1 MGNTIVIDDGRKTYE
16 IVNKQG
22 EIIGRFSFN
31 PADLGIA
38 TRYDKV
44 IDRVNAI
51 QLPVDIT
58 EDQLS
63 AELQKV
69 QDEVCEC
76 LDYLLNDKVAENF
89 FSIMNPLTPLA
100 NGQLFVEN
108 VLDAIG
114 TIVEEETGAR
124 MKKVN
129 SKLKKYTQKYNA

>member
-22 EIIGRFSFN
+22 EVIGRFAFN

-51 QLPVDIT
+51 QLPADIT
-58 EDQLS
+58 VDQLS
-63 AELQKV
+63 VELQKV

-76 LDYLLNDKVAENF
+76 LDYLLNDKVSENF

-129 SKLKKYTQKYNA
+129 SKIKKYTQKYNA